1 MSAKTLLQASRPS
14 WRAMAP
20 GIAAGVASGLSAV
33 LLLGLSAYLITRA
46 AEQPPILYLGLLVVG
61 VRAFALSRGFF
72 RYLERLS
79 THDAAFRAL
88 SEVRVDALERLEPL
102 APAQLGPRRRGDLL
116 TRVIR
121 DVDELTDLPTRVLQP
136 LVSTGVVLL
145 VSLGAVAYLSWPA
158 ALVFAGVLTLAAVL
172 GTLLGERLTSRAER
186 STADLRGR
194 LADAV
199 VDLVADLDVLIAYG
213 AAQKQLDRVR
223 AVDTELRRTAL
234 RSALGTGIT
243 SSVLTLGMGATV
255 LLVLWLLAP
264 GVLGPGVLPSLPL
277 GPDFVLEPGRLDP
290 PTLAVLT
297 LLPLA
302 LFEAAVAVPAAWT
315 ARRRVLTSAARIA
328 EIAPARHDTPGQD
341 DEPGQDEEKGQNAEA
356 RESLERQDAAERDR
370 PRDGVPSGSSERPA
384 LELMDFTV
392 HWPGREEPVSL
403 PITLEL
409 EAGEVALVD
418 GPSGAGKSALSYGL
432 VRFLQHRGTFRLRG
446 VAAEQFSDEQ
456 LRRRVCLIE
465 QRSHLFD
472 SSLRNNLALAHPQG
486 SAAATDEELMAAVRA
501 VGLEEWAS
509 SRHGLDTAVGMFG
522 SLVSGGQAQRIAVAR
537 GLLSRA
543 EILVLDEPTAHVDA
557 ETADA
562 VLDHLLGSVSAMG
575 DGVQRSIILIS
586 HTVPRVAADHR
597 LTVSSARN
605 VI

>member
-1 MSAKTLLQASRPS
+1 MSARTLLQASRPS

-33 LLLGLSAYLITRA
+33 LLLGLSGYLITRA

-88 SEVRVDALERLEPL
+88 SEVRGDALERLEPL
-102 APAQLGPRRRGDLL
+102 APAQLGPQRRGDLL

-158 ALVFAGVLTLAAVL
+158 ALLFAGVLALAAVL
-172 GTLLGERLTSRAER
+172 GTLLGERLTARAER

-194 LADAV
+194 MADAV

-223 AVDTELRRTAL
+223 AVDAELRRTAL

-290 PTLAVLT
+290 PTLAVLA

-328 EIAPARHDTPGQD
+328 GIAPARHDTP
-341 DEPGQDEEKGQNAEA
+341 
-356 RESLERQDAAERDR
+356 ERQDAAERDS
-370 PRDGVPSGSSERPA
+370 PRDGVPAGSSEGPA
-384 LELMDFTV
+384 LELTDFTV
-392 HWPGREEPVSL
+392 HWPGHEEPVSL

-409 EAGEVALVD
+409 GAGELALVD

-575 DGVQRSIILIS
+575 DGVQRSIVLIS
-586 HTVPRVAADHR
+586 HTVPRVAVDHR
-597 LTVSSARN
+597 LTVSSA
-605 VI
+605 